1 MRGTEFISK
10 KLFKKI
16 TIGLLAAA
24 MIVFGITGC
33 GKKDNKKTADAK
45 DGKIN
50 IVCTI
55 FPEYDW
61 VKEIIKGQEDKFNLT
76 MLMANGADLHNF
88 QPTADD
94 ILTISQCDIFIY
106 VGGESD
112 GWVDDALK
120 EATNKNMIVIN
131 LMNVLGDRA
140 KEEELIEGMQGED
153 EHEHH
158 HDDEDED
165 HDHEDADEHDDE
177 HHHDDEDEEEG
188 PEYDEHVWLSIQN
201 AVVLIDYIERQISS
215 LDKDETR
222 VSTYKANADAYIVKL
237 GELDSQYEE
246 AVKSAKFNTVVFGD
260 RFPFRYLV
268 DDYGIKYYAAFIG
281 CSAETEASFE
291 TITFLAGKID
301 ELGVDS
307 VLTIE
312 TSADKQIANTI
323 ISNTKTKDQK
333 VLTLDSM
340 QAVTSKDADNGKSYY
355 DIMAANLEVLKEA
368 LN

>member
-1 MRGTEFISK
+1 
-10 KLFKKI
+10 
-16 TIGLLAAA
+16 
-24 MIVFGITGC
+24 
-33 GKKDNKKTADAK
+33 
-45 DGKIN
+45 
-50 IVCTI
+50 
-55 FPEYDW
+55 
-61 VKEIIKGQEDKFNLT
+61 
-76 MLMANGADLHNF
+76 
-88 QPTADD
+88 
-94 ILTISQCDIFIY
+94 
-106 VGGESD
+106 
-112 GWVDDALK
+112 
-120 EATNKNMIVIN
+120 
-131 LMNVLGDRA
+131 MNVLGDRA

-260 RFPFRYLV
+260 RFPFRYRV
-268 DDYGIKYYAAFIG
+268 DDNGIKYYAAFIG